1 MRKRMRPN
9 SAPDDAD
16 DEEHEDDG
24 DDEGGDDDDVDVE
37 DDDDVDVEDDEDE
50 DNDMLPSMMEVLSLR
65 DEVRTLQVQAAMR
78 VAALAEFLDGHS
90 LVPLPTGVVVRET
103 SGLGKLF
110 AGFCNN

>member
-1 MRKRMRPN
+1 
-9 SAPDDAD
+9 
-16 DEEHEDDG
+16 
-24 DDEGGDDDDVDVE
+24 
-37 DDDDVDVEDDEDE
+37 
-50 DNDMLPSMMEVLSLR
+50 MLPSMMEVLSLR